1 MFTDSDTSDSD
12 FFFFYSCVKSVL
24 VSNMAYFPKAV
35 TIQGC
40 LIGEQNSN
48 NLKRASQIS
57 PKNKRASFLVFSV
70 MLMSNPT

>member
-1 MFTDSDTSDSD
+1 
-12 FFFFYSCVKSVL
+12 
-24 VSNMAYFPKAV
+24 MAYFPKAV